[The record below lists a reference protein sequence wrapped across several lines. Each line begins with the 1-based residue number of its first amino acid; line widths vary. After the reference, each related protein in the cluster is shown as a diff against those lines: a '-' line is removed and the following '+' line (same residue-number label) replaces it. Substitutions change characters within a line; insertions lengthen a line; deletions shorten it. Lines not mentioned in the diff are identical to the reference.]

1 MSEDF
6 DEFIQLNRTFH
17 DLAFSEEEGG
27 ESELFRLIRREKPM
41 QWSDLLEEP
50 RVVLLSEAGSGKTEE
65 IRHACR
71 DLRLRKKHAFFL
83 RIEHLGQDFDASFE
97 EGTPEEFDDWIASGE
112 DGWLLLDSVDEAR
125 LKDPKDFERAIRKI
139 GRKLSGVLQRAR
151 VVITGRTDAWRPKT
165 DLLICERALPWTPPT
180 SAPNEDQESDEAVTT
195 TDAPAS
201 KRQKSPFRIVALDDL
216 AGDQVD
222 RFAGAKGVTD
232 IKAFKKAL
240 ERAEAWSFT
249 ARPLDLAETAEF
261 WIANEKIGS
270 RLDLMRASINKRLE
284 ERDQDRADANPI
296 SKERIREG
304 ARLVAA
310 AATLVKESAI
320 RVPDGQQNDRGLPIR
335 EVLSDWNDADC
346 RTLLTRP
353 IFDEGIYGTVRFHH
367 RSVREFLTAE
377 WLNAMLVD
385 EGSRAKIEN
394 LFFRRQYG
402 IEVVVPT
409 MRPILPW
416 LALLDQ
422 RILERVMRLAPEVL
436 FEGGDPAQLPVDMR
450 AQILRE
456 TCEQLAQPA
465 HGRSATEYSAVQRFT
480 NSDLAEVIRELLDK
494 HSDDEDIVWF
504 LLRMVQQGGIAALAQ
519 EAKHFALTSRAK
531 YTRIAAIRAVI
542 EVGSPEAAAE
552 VRKSFVTEA
561 PPLRRSWL
569 GELLDGLG
577 QTKDDVDWLVAAL
590 GLAAPKKRFEIDPL
604 SDALASYVA
613 TLPPAL
619 LSPLLDG
626 VGKLL
631 SSRPVVEQRHCEI
644 AKRYSWLAQTAG
656 QVLMRMIVH
665 RDPTPLK
672 RAALSILRKLPIA
685 EDYGRGVFE
694 EIRNELPQLVRGWP
708 ELNRALFWHHVAE
721 ERTRRE
727 RKIGER
733 LTDYWHVSI
742 FSSYWAFDGSDFDY
756 IRNQIVAR
764 RLLDDKLVALTL
776 AFALY
781 QQNGQLRAWRE
792 ALKKAASVDP
802 AVEAELKKLLN
813 PSKGV
818 AAKFKRQQ
826 AAWKRRSERAA
837 AKEAAAK
844 ERAKQILAG
853 RLATIRDFGKPG
865 KISNDQHY
873 LHEQMRSGESQHNW
887 WTEGNWQSLIKE
899 FGEDVALAFRDG
911 AVGYWRKNT
920 PLLRSEGAVANT
932 TPFSTIFGL
941 TGLSIEARETAG
953 WPSALTPAE
962 AEIATRYALHE
973 LNGFPVWFPRL
984 HKAFPS
990 QVLDVLLK
998 EIKYELS
1005 TETAEGESHYALYD
1019 VSWHGDWVWDQITPA
1034 LLPQLRAKRVNT
1046 RNLGY
1051 LLAIINRSSLD
1062 DKTIAAIASQKANAT
1077 RNLTFSPIWFA
1088 AWVGVDP
1095 AAAIPALAARL
1106 AGMKDPAEQTKLAL
1120 AFIVALV
1127 GGRSQEGRA
1136 RQAFRTVEHM
1146 KSLYLL
1152 MARYIRQ
1159 QDDIERA
1166 GQGVYSP
1173 GLRDDAQD
1181 ARNALIAFIRE
1192 TPGKPA
1198 FLALLEMARAHPD
1211 EETRP
1216 WMGYHAKAK
1225 AVADADVDSWTPS
1238 QVREFGKSLVSTP
1251 TNHRELWY
1259 HAVDKLDALKH
1270 DLENGDSSIA
1280 SILQA
1285 VDQETEFR
1293 KFIGG
1298 WCRDHASGR
1307 YVIPQEEELA
1317 DAKRPDLR
1325 FFGAGFDA
1333 PVPAELKLA
1342 DKWTGPHLFE
1352 RLEMQLCGD
1361 YLRDPR
1367 SSRGIF
1373 LLVYLGAKSYWD
1385 LPNGRRAAT
1394 FEMLIDELQRH
1405 WTLISNDYSGVED
1418 IRVIGI
1424 DLTRRGLDAQVAKK
1438 AKNAAKSVPKPP
1450 KPGSGKRKADA
1461 APPSP
1466 LEAKLSPSTQQV
1478 GRGRKKERKGS
1489 APNRPLLE
1497 PSGASVE

>member
-1 MSEDF
+1 MSDHF
-6 DEFIQLNRTFH
+6 DEFIQLYRTFH
-17 DLAFSEEEGG
+17 DLALSEEEDK
-27 ESELFRLIRREKPM
+27 ESDLFRLMRRDRPT
-41 QWSDLLEEP
+41 QWSDLLEER

-83 RIEHLGQDFDASFE
+83 RIEYLAQDFDASFE
-97 EGTPEEFDDWIASGE
+97 EGTTQEFDDWIGSGE

-125 LKDPKDFERAIRKI
+125 LKDAKDFERAIRKI
-139 GRKLSGVLQRAR
+139 GRKLGGVLQRAH
-151 VVITGRTDAWRPKT
+151 VVITGRTDAWRPRT
-165 DLLICERALPWTPPT
+165 DLMICETALPWTPPA
-180 SAPNEDQESDEAVTT
+180 SARKEDQESDEAVTT
-195 TDAPAS
+195 RDAPGS
-201 KRQKSPFRIVALDDL
+201 TRPKSPFRIVALDDL
-216 AGDQVD
+216 AGEQVD

-232 IKAFKKAL
+232 IKAFKKAV
-240 ERAEAWSFT
+240 ERADAWSFT
-249 ARPLDLAETAEF
+249 ARPLDLAETVEF

-270 RLDLMRASINKRLE
+270 RLELLRASIDKRLE

-310 AATLVKESAI
+310 ASTLVKESAI
-320 RVPDGQQNDRGLPIR
+320 RVPDGQHNDRGLPIK
-335 EVLSDWNDADC
+335 EVLTDWNDADC

-353 IFDEGIYGTVRFHH
+353 IFDDGIYGTVRFHH
-367 RSVREFLTAE
+367 RSVREFLAAE

-385 EGSRAKIEN
+385 AGSRAKIEN

-409 MRPILPW
+409 TRPILPW
-416 LALLDQ
+416 LALFDQ
-422 RILERVMRLAPEVL
+422 RILERVMRLAPDVL
-436 FEGGDPAQLPVDMR
+436 FEGGDPAQLQVDTR

-456 TCEQLAQPA
+456 TCEHLAQPA
-465 HGRSATEYSAVQRFT
+465 HGRNATEYSAVQRFT
-480 NSDLAEVIRELLDK
+480 NPDLAEVIRELLDK
-494 HSDDEDIVWF
+494 HSGDADIVWF
-504 LLRMVQQGGIAALAQ
+504 LLRMVQQGGIEALADK
-519 EAKHFALTSRAK
+519 AKHFALTSRAK

-542 EVGSPEAAAE
+542 EVGSPQDAAD
-552 VRKSFVTEA
+552 VRKAFIAET

-577 QTKDDVDWLVAAL
+577 QTQADVDWLLAAL
-590 GLAAPKKRFEIDPL
+590 ALAALKKQFETDPL
-604 SDALASYVA
+604 SDSLASYVA
-613 TLPPAL
+613 ALPQAL
-619 LSPLLDG
+619 LSTLLKG
-626 VGKLL
+626 LAKLL
-631 SSRPVVEQRHCEI
+631 SRRPVVEQRHCEI
-644 AKRYSWLAQTAG
+644 SKKYSWLGQTAG
-656 QVLMRMIVH
+656 QALMRMIGY
-665 RDPTPLK
+665 RDPATLTK
-672 RAALSILRKLPIA
+672 TALSILRKLPSA

-694 EIRNELPQLVRGWP
+694 EIRNELPQLLRGWP
-708 ELNRALFWHHVAE
+708 ELNRALFWHSVAE
-721 ERTRRE
+721 ERARRK
-727 RKIGER
+727 RKNGGQ

-742 FSSYWAFDGSDFDY
+742 FGSYWAFDGSDFDY
-756 IRNQIVAR
+756 MRNQIVAR
-764 RLLDDKLVALTL
+764 PLLDDKLVALTL

-781 QQNGQLRAWRE
+781 QQNGRLRAWRE
-792 ALKKAASVDP
+792 ALKKAASAEPDVD
-802 AVEAELKKLLN
+802 AELTKLLN
-813 PSKGV
+813 PPKG
-818 AAKFKRQQ
+818 ANDGSRRQQ
-826 AAWKRRSERAA
+826 AVWKRRSEREA
-837 AKEAAAK
+837 AKETAAR

-853 RLATIRDFGKPG
+853 RVTTIRDFGKPG

-873 LHEQMRSGESQHNW
+873 LHEQMRSGSSQHNW
-887 WTEGNWQSLIKE
+887 WTEGNWQSLIEE
-899 FGEDVALAFRDG
+899 FGEDVALAFWDG
-911 AVGYWRKNT
+911 AVGYWRQNT

-941 TGLSIEARETAG
+941 TGLSIEARETAD

-962 AEIATRYALHE
+962 AGIATRYALQE
-973 LNGFPVWFPRL
+973 LNGFPVWLPKL

-990 QVLDVLLK
+990 QVLEVLLK
-998 EIKYELS
+998 EIKHELS
-1005 TETAEGESHYALYD
+1005 TETAEGESNYALYD
-1019 VSWHGDWVWDQITPA
+1019 VSWHGDWVWDRIAPA

-1051 LLAIINRSSLD
+1051 LLAIISRSSVG
-1062 DKTIAAIASQKANAT
+1062 DKTIADIASQKSNAT

-1095 AAAIPALAARL
+1095 TAAIPALAARF
-1106 AGMKDPAEQTKLAL
+1106 AGMSDPAQQTKLAL
-1120 AFIVALV
+1120 LFIVALV
-1127 GGRSQEGRA
+1127 GGRAQEGHA
-1136 RQAFRTVEHM
+1136 RQAFRTVAHM

-1152 MARYIRQ
+1152 MARYVRQ

-1211 EETRP
+1211 EKTRP
-1216 WMGYHAKAK
+1216 WMGYHAKSK
-1225 AVADADVDSWTPS
+1225 AAADADVDSWTPS

-1251 TNHRELWY
+1251 ANHRELWY
-1259 HAVDKLDALKH
+1259 HTVDKLDDLKH
-1270 DLENGDSSIA
+1270 DLENGDSSVA

-1298 WCRDHASGR
+1298 WCRDHAADR
-1307 YVIPQEEELA
+1307 YVVPQEEELA

-1352 RLEMQLCGD
+1352 RLEIQLCGD

-1373 LLVYLGAKSYWD
+1373 LLVYLGTKSYWD
-1385 LPNGRRAAT
+1385 LPNGRRADT
-1394 FEMLIDELQRH
+1394 FDILIDELQRH
-1405 WTLISNDYSGVED
+1405 WTLISNDYPGVED

-1424 DLTRRGLDAQVAKK
+1424 DLTRRGKDAK
-1438 AKNAAKSVPKPP
+1438 AAKEVKAA
-1450 KPGSGKRKADA
+1450 KAAKADKKPKKTA
-1461 APPSP
+1461 KSSTRAPKHVSVQRNTSRAPPP
-1466 LEAKLSPSTQQV
+1466 LLKLNPNPPTKN
-1478 GRGRKKERKGS
+1478 GRKRVQKGEKG
-1489 APNRPLLE
+1489 RQ
-1497 PSGASVE
+1497 G

>member
-1 MSEDF
+1 MSDDF
-6 DEFIQLNRTFH
+6 DEFIQLHRTFH
-17 DLAFSEEEGG
+17 DLALSEEEGK
-27 ESELFRLIRREKPM
+27 ESGLFRLMRRDKPT

-65 IRHACR
+65 IRHVCR
-71 DLRLRKKHAFFL
+71 ELRLRKKHAFFL

-97 EGTPEEFDDWIASGE
+97 EGTSEEFDDWTASSE
-112 DGWLLLDSVDEAR
+112 DGWLMLDSVDEAR

-139 GRKLSGVLQRAR
+139 GRKLSGVLQRAH

-195 TDAPAS
+195 TDAPGS
-201 KRQKSPFRIVALDDL
+201 KRQKSAFRIVALDDL

-222 RFAGAKGVTD
+222 RFASAKGVTD
-232 IKAFKKAL
+232 IKAFKKAV

-249 ARPLDLAETAEF
+249 ARPLDLAETVEF
-261 WIANEKIGS
+261 WIANGKIGS
-270 RLDLMRASINKRLE
+270 RLDLMRASIEKRLE

-296 SKERIREG
+296 SKQRIREG

-310 AATLVKESAI
+310 AATFVKESAI
-320 RVPDGQQNDRGLPIR
+320 RVPDGEQNDRGLPIK

-377 WLNAMLVD
+377 WLNAMLLD

-422 RILERVMRLAPEVL
+422 RILERIMRLAPEVL
-436 FEGGDPAQLPVDMR
+436 FEGGDPAQLPVDTR
-450 AQILRE
+450 ARILRE

-494 HSDDEDIVWF
+494 HRDDEDIVWF

-519 EAKHFALTSRAK
+519 EAEHFALTSRAK
-531 YTRIAAIRAVI
+531 YTRIAAIRALI
-542 EVGSPEAAAE
+542 EVGSPEAVSE
-552 VRKSFVTEA
+552 IRKSVVKEE
-561 PPLRRSWL
+561 PPLRRSWFS
-569 GELLDGLG
+569 ELLDGLG
-577 QTKDDVDWLVAAL
+577 QNKEDVDWLVAAL

-604 SDALASYVA
+604 SDALATYVG
-613 TLPPAL
+613 TLQPAL

-626 VGKLL
+626 VGKLF
-631 SSRPVVEQRHCEI
+631 SRRPVVERRHCEI
-644 AKRYSWLAQTAG
+644 SKRYSWLAQTAG
-656 QVLMRMIVH
+656 QILMRMIGH
-665 RDPTPLK
+665 RDPTTLK
-672 RAALSILRKLPIA
+672 RAALSVLRKLPIA
-685 EDYGRGVFE
+685 EDYGSGVFE
-694 EIRNELPQLVRGWP
+694 EIRNELPQLIRGWP
-708 ELNRALFWHHVAE
+708 ELNRVLFWHCVTE
-721 ERTRRE
+721 ERTRRK
-727 RKIGER
+727 RKDGER

-742 FSSYWAFDGSDFDY
+742 FGSYWAFDGSDFDY
-756 IRNQIVAR
+756 ILNEIVTR
-764 RLLDDKLVALTL
+764 RLLDDKLVALSL

-781 QQNGQLRAWRE
+781 QRNGRLRAWRG

-802 AVEAELKKLLN
+802 AVEAELNRLLN
-813 PSKGV
+813 PPKG
-818 AAKFKRQQ
+818 ANAKFKRQQ
-826 AAWKRRSERAA
+826 AAWKRRSEREV
-837 AKEAAAK
+837 AKETAAK
-844 ERAKQILAG
+844 ERAKHILAS
-853 RLATIRDFGKPG
+853 RLATIRDFGRPG

-873 LHEQMRSGESQHNW
+873 LHEQMRSGESQHNR
-887 WTEGNWQSLIKE
+887 WTEGNWQSLIEE
-899 FGEDVALAFRDG
+899 FGQEVALAFRDG
-911 AVGYWRKNT
+911 AVGYWRQNT

-932 TPFSTIFGL
+932 TQFSTIFGL
-941 TGLSIEARETAG
+941 TGLSIEARETAE

-962 AEIATRYALHE
+962 AEIATRYALQE

-990 QVLDVLLK
+990 QVLDVLLQ

-1005 TETAEGESHYALYD
+1005 SETAEGESHYTLYN

-1062 DKTIAAIASQKANAT
+1062 DKLIAAVVSQKANAT

-1106 AGMKDPAEQTKLAL
+1106 AGMNDPADQTKLAL
-1120 AFIVALV
+1120 AFIVALI

-1152 MARYIRQ
+1152 MARYIRGRE
-1159 QDDIERA
+1159 DIERA

-1216 WMGYHAKAK
+1216 WMGYHAKSK
-1225 AVADADVDSWTPS
+1225 AASDADVDSWTPS

-1298 WCRDHASGR
+1298 WCRDHAAGR

-1333 PVPAELKLA
+1333 PIPAELKLA

-1352 RLEMQLCGD
+1352 RLEIQLCGD

-1373 LLVYLGAKSYWD
+1373 LLVYLGTKAYWD
-1385 LPNGRRAAT
+1385 LPNGRRADT

-1405 WTLISNDYSGVED
+1405 WTLISNDYPGVED

-1424 DLTRRGLDAQVAKK
+1424 DLTRRGLDAKAATAARKAKK
-1438 AKNAAKSVPKPP
+1438 TAKAAAKPP
-1450 KPGSGKRKADA
+1450 KPGSAKRRATA
-1461 APPSP
+1461 EPSSP
-1466 LEAKLSPSTQQV
+1466 LEAKPNPSTKQ
-1478 GRGRKKERKGS
+1478 GRKGANRGKEGKR
-1489 APNRPLLE
+1489 
-1497 PSGASVE
+1497 V